1 MPSEEPEFDV
11 NYMIAS
17 LGFRKEL
24 PKRPVNQD
32 TIRSA
37 LLAFQSILEHRISPS
52 TRNLIKKSSGHAR
65 RWLKDSGDTPPGDI
79 LSGFVT
85 QMIDTYFTLCH
96 PEIHMIEKISRIARK
111 AAQLADDYPDFSPL
125 YSMLFEY
132 VDVMVPI
139 SKVLKCKKCFGPNAY
154 NISLPVVDNGTFWI
168 KVKQCLLLNEKNR
181 NQLPLNYIPMDRHRL
196 HDRASQMPPGESSRI
211 KSWLAR
217 VCSIVGW
224 EIKDIEWQIINYADF
239 HESPC
244 GPRMFFRTG
253 RWSHLAK
260 HTLQIREQ
268 VDDLKHTSGRD
279 SDFSSEVGPYAS
291 RVVDLVEKKW
301 FRTLSVTGS
310 YEFSDVA
317 LSSMERSR
325 RGEYNYTPSVCRD
338 FRQRQLFDPAELI
351 VTEPLMVSRPF
362 RYGRQQ
368 RGSQRARK
376 RRAK

>member
-1 MPSEEPEFDV
+1 MHLEEPEFDV

-52 TRNLIKKSSGHAR
+52 TRNIIKKSSGHAR

-79 LSGFVT
+79 LSKFIT

-132 VDVMVPI
+132 TDVMVPI

-154 NISLPVVDNGTFWI
+154 NISLPVVDNDAFWI

-196 HDRASQMPPGESSRI
+196 HDRASHMPPGESSRI

-217 VCSIVGW
+217 NVLPH
-224 EIKDIEWQIINYADF
+224 WQMVPSCKA
-239 HESPC
+239 H
-244 GPRMFFRTG
+244 
-253 RWSHLAK
+253 
-260 HTLQIREQ
+260 LQIREQ
-268 VDDLKHTSGRD
+268 IDDLKHTSGRD

-301 FRTLSVTGS
+301 FRALSVTGS

-317 LSSMERSR
+317 LSSIERTR
-325 RGEYNYTPSVCRD
+325 QGEYNYTPSVCRD
-338 FRQRQLFDPAELI
+338 FRQKQLFDPAELI

-368 RGSQRARK
+368 RGSRRARK
-376 RRAK
+376 RRAR

>member
-1 MPSEEPEFDV
+1 MPSDEPEFDV

-24 PKRPVNQD
+24 PKRPLNED

-52 TRNLIKKSSGHAR
+52 TRNIIKKSSGHAR
-65 RWLKDSGDTPPGDI
+65 RWLKNSSDAPADI
-79 LSGFVT
+79 LSGFIT
-85 QMIDTYFTLCH
+85 QTIDTYFTLCH

-111 AAQLADDYPDFSPL
+111 AAQLADDNPDFSSL

-132 VDVMVPI
+132 ADVMVLI
-139 SKVLKCKKCFGPNAY
+139 SKVLKCKKCFGPDAY
-154 NISLPVVDNGTFWI
+154 NIALPIVDNDAFWI
-168 KVKQCLLLNEKNR
+168 KVKQGLLLNEKHR
-181 NQLPLNYIPMDRHRL
+181 NQLPLNYIPMDRHKL
-196 HDRASQMPPGESSRI
+196 LDRVSHMQPGESSRI

-224 EIKDIEWQIINYADF
+224 DVKDIEWQIINYADF
-239 HESPC
+239 HETPC
-244 GPRMFFRTG
+244 GPRMFFRTS

-268 VDDLKHTSGRD
+268 IDDLKHTSGRD

-301 FRTLSVTGS
+301 FRALSVTGG

-317 LSSMERSR
+317 LSSMERTGQ
-325 RGEYNYTPSVCRD
+325 GEYNYTPSICRN
-338 FRQRQLFDPAELI
+338 FRQRQLFDPAELV

-362 RYGRQQ
+362 RYGCQQ
-368 RGSQRARK
+368 RDSRRTRK
-376 RRAK
+376 RRTR